1 MRLSLIVACLNAR
14 AMLLR
19 CLESIARQDHVGVE
33 LIVADGGSTD
43 GTVELLK
50 AWKAPLTRS
59 TALFQASPM
68 PRSCALNH

>member
-19 CLESIARQDHVGVE
+19 CLESIARQDHVDVE
-33 LIVADGGSTD
+33 LNVADGGSTD

-50 AWKAPLTRS
+50 AWKALPLTSYQWFSAQDRGIGD
-59 TALFQASPM
+59 AW
-68 PRSCALNH
+68 N